1 MPSIK
6 IIVNPL
12 AGRGYAT
19 RITPLIRETF
29 QELGADFDLVETRAA
44 GQAIDLASQAVADG
58 FQIVVAVGGDGTS
71 HEVVNGM
78 MANGDGASATLGC
91 IPAGSGNDFAVMS
104 GAPVDVRQACEQ
116 IVHGNTRFIDV
127 GQMRLDGRITRYFDN
142 AVGLGFDGWVT
153 LEARKFRRM
162 RGMALYVPVV
172 LKTIFSSMQPVRAT
186 MTIDGETIERKV
198 VMVAACNGPR
208 EGGSFLVAPEAQF
221 DDGILDL
228 SITDWMPR
236 VAMLGMVPRFISGSH
251 VTDPRVRLMRGRE
264 ITITSEDAIIG
275 HADGEM
281 LPIPLHSVEI
291 RTLPGVLRIIAPA

>member
-1 MPSIK
+1 
-6 IIVNPL
+6 
-12 AGRGYAT
+12 
-19 RITPLIRETF
+19 
-29 QELGADFDLVETRAA
+29 
-44 GQAIDLASQAVADG
+44 
-58 FQIVVAVGGDGTS
+58 
-71 HEVVNGM
+71 
-78 MANGDGASATLGC
+78 
-91 IPAGSGNDFAVMS
+91 
-104 GAPVDVRQACEQ
+104 
-116 IVHGNTRFIDV
+116 
-127 GQMRLDGRITRYFDN
+127 
-142 AVGLGFDGWVT
+142 
-153 LEARKFRRM
+153 
-162 RGMALYVPVV
+162 
-172 LKTIFSSMQPVRAT
+172 
-186 MTIDGETIERKV
+186 
-198 VMVAACNGPR
+198 MVAACNGPR